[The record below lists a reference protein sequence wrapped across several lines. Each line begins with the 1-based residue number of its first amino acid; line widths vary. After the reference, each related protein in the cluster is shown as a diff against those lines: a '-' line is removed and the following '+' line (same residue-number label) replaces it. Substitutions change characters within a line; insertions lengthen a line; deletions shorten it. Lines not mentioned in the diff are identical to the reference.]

1 MGELDKIPLDSA
13 TRKQLDKIAEHL
25 GVTIEDLGT
34 EVIERFVRE
43 RLQPVEALVSASRSP
58 KRRH

>member
-13 TRKQLDKIAEHL
+13 TRQQLNEIANEL
-25 GVTIEDLGT
+25 GVTPDELGT

-43 RLQPVEALVSASRSP
+43 RARPVEALVSASRSP